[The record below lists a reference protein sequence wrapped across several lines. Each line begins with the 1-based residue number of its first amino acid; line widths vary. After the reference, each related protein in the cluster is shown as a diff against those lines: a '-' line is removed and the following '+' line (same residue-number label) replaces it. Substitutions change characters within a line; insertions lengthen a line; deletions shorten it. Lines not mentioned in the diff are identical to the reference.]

1 MVFFNDRYKESKVAL
16 EAAVDCLKFSALE
29 DGKKK
34 KFLKDVQDSMHKVK
48 KHSRDKHSLHKIN
61 TVYTR

>member
-1 MVFFNDRYKESKVAL
+1 MVFINDRYKESRVAL

-29 DGKKK
+29 EGKKK

-48 KHSRDKHSLHKIN
+48 KHLRGKHSLHKVN
-61 TVYTR
+61 TACTR